1 MYDIKS
7 SQTLNRIYIGLYIKL
22 VVNDVGDALNRI
34 AKAEASNNY
43 EYLLP
48 KLLLALRTTSVN

>member
-22 VVNDVGDALNRI
+22 AVNDVGDALNRI